1 MAIFNSYVSLPEGKC
16 GCSFDPTPHQVD
28 RGWFCRLPLSW
39 WFMMAASQ
47 IPSSSK
53 FPPQCQHLFCQRVT
67 ENVYIEALLLLVFLL
82 PHLQGHPLFLF
93 YSDFFS
99 KAKGNL
105 MGEQVAVAFQ
115 PEQLLRLSTESGD
128 VSAVRTIMD
137 NLSIP
142 LTKTQE
148 RLELKPKRTK
158 RLA

>member
-1 MAIFNSYVSLPEGKC
+1 MIYDGSIADTKFIQVPPNVNTCFVKELPRRLYRGLASTGIFTSKPTGP
-16 GCSFDPTPHQVD
+16 SFV
-28 RGWFCRLPLSW
+28 
-39 WFMMAASQ
+39 
-47 IPSSSK
+47 
-53 FPPQCQHLFCQRVT
+53 
-67 ENVYIEALLLLVFLL
+67 
-82 PHLQGHPLFLF
+82 LF

-99 KAKGNL
+99 KVKGNL

-115 PEQLLRLSTESGD
+115 PEQLLRLSTESGY

-158 RLA
+158 RLT

>member
-1 MAIFNSYVSLPEGKC
+1 
-16 GCSFDPTPHQVD
+16 
-28 RGWFCRLPLSW
+28 
-39 WFMMAASQ
+39 
-47 IPSSSK
+47 
-53 FPPQCQHLFCQRVT
+53 
-67 ENVYIEALLLLVFLL
+67 
-82 PHLQGHPLFLF
+82 
-93 YSDFFS
+93 
-99 KAKGNL
+99 

>member
-53 FPPQCQHLFCQRVT
+53 FPP
-67 ENVYIEALLLLVFLL
+67 NVNTCFVKEL
-82 PHLQGHPLFLF
+82 PRRLYRGLASTGIFTSTPAGPSFVLF

>member
-1 MAIFNSYVSLPEGKC
+1 MLVYQRVNVVARLILRRTKWIGADFV
-16 GCSFDPTPHQVD
+16 
-28 RGWFCRLPLSW
+28 RLPLAW

-53 FPPQCQHLFCQRVT
+53 FPP
-67 ENVYIEALLLLVFLL
+67 NVNTCFVKEL
-82 PHLQGHPLFLF
+82 PRRLYRGLASTGIFTSKPTGPSFVLF

-99 KAKGNL
+99 KVKGNL

-115 PEQLLRLSTESGD
+115 PEQLLRLSTESGY

-158 RLA
+158 RLT

>member
-1 MAIFNSYVSLPEGKC
+1 MLVYQRVNVVARLILRRTKWIGADFAACRFPGDLWWQHRRY
-16 GCSFDPTPHQVD
+16 QVH
-28 RGWFCRLPLSW
+28 
-39 WFMMAASQ
+39 
-47 IPSSSK
+47 PSS
-53 FPPQCQHLFCQRVT
+53 PP
-67 ENVYIEALLLLVFLL
+67 NVNTCFVKEL
-82 PHLQGHPLFLF
+82 PRRLYRGLASTGIFTSTPAGPSFVLF